1 MQTFVRDL
9 TVHDY
14 AFKDAK
20 PLPVNRDFYCIVFS
34 GVDRSLKNP
43 TGLGG
48 THDPALIHSDAAL
61 VYLLEEY

>member
-20 PLPVNRDFYCIVFS
+20 SLLVNGDFI
-34 GVDRSLKNP
+34 
-43 TGLGG
+43 
-48 THDPALIHSDAAL
+48 ALSFP
-61 VYLLEEY
+61 E